1 MPAYAYPYITASST
15 LAPRTV
21 NGQTSLAYQEKGEY
35 VFEVNPAANKQEIR
49 QAVEKLFGVR
59 VAAVWTM
66 NVRGAA
72 KRVGQSIGRRPH
84 WKKAIVTLKQG
95 DTIEGFGFE
104 G

>member
-1 MPAYAYPYITASST
+1 MPT
-15 LAPRTV
+15 LHRVIVRPIVTEA
-21 NGQTSLAYQEKGEY
+21 TSLAYQDKGEY

-49 QAVEKLFGVR
+49 EAIERLFNVGVTR
-59 VAAVWTM
+59 VWTM

>member
-1 MPAYAYPYITASST
+1 MPTLHRVIVRPVITE
-15 LAPRTV
+15 
-21 NGQTSLAYQEKGEY
+21 QTSLAYQDKGEY
-35 VFEVNPAANKQEIR
+35 VFEVHPDANKQEIR
-49 QAVEKLFGVR
+49 EAVERLFGVQVTR
-59 VAAVWTM
+59 VWTM

-84 WKKAIVTLKQG
+84 WKKAIVTLRQG